1 MNPPI
6 PTQHDGE
13 PAGEGM
19 SALVRMVGFFFGGLR
34 VLLVVMLAYLVF
46 GGMFY
51 VEQDKAAMLFRFG
64 KLIQKEGQDVLRSGT
79 WYTRSPCCWAMYIG
93 TW

>member
-51 VEQDKAAMLFRFG
+51 VVQD
-64 KLIQKEGQDVLRSGT
+64 
-79 WYTRSPCCWAMYIG
+79 
-93 TW
+93 